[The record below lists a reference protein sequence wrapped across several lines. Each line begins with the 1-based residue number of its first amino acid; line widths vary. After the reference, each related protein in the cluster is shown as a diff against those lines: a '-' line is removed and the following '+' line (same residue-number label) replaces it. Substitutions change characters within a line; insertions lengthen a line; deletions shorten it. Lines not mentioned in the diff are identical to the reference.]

1 MNKPTGMVL
10 ALAVAC
16 AAGLAYWLGARH
28 ADSGQAGKAVIAQTT
43 PVQSVNTERKIL
55 YYRNPMGLPDT
66 SSVPKKDQMGMQ
78 YVPVYE
84 GEDDP
89 GATPGQVRIS
99 TEKIQKL
106 GVRTEPAALREVD
119 RVVRAVAKADAS
131 ERLIF
136 GVSPKFEGWIE
147 KVYVSAIYQLIKKG
161 EPLVEVYSPELLS
174 AQQEYVIAAEGMD
187 RLKGASLDTQAN
199 MKRLA
204 ESALIR
210 LRNWDISEQQI
221 QHLKDTREIKHTLI
235 LTAPAAGFVVD
246 KKMVFPGMAF
256 KPGQEIY
263 TMADLL
269 TSVWVI
275 ADVFE
280 QDMDLLRIGQSANVV
295 FTARPGQEFRAKIDS
310 IYPVLNAMT
319 RTTQVRLEV
328 KNPTA
333 QIFGAMYADV
343 TIDVGKGKGK
353 VVTVPKSA
361 VISTGTRRVVLVQLA
376 EGRFEPRDVQIGIE
390 GDNYVEVSEGLG
402 AGEKVVTAANFLI
415 DSESN
420 LKAALAAFAPSPASS
435 GSAVPGEKGQS
446 PSMQDT
452 MSPAQRAERMDA
464 MSQAKHA
471 EHMKQGSANIDDEM
485 YHPMPAPTQGRAA
498 RTGP

>member
-10 ALAVAC
+10 ALAVAG
-16 AAGLAYWLGARH
+16 ALGLAYWLGARNG
-28 ADSGQAGKAVIAQTT
+28 DSGQTGKAVLAQTT
-43 PVQSVNTERKIL
+43 PVQSVTKERKIL

-66 SSVPKKDQMGMQ
+66 SHAPKKDQMGMQ

-84 GEDDP
+84 GEDEP
-89 GATPGQVRIS
+89 AATPGQVRIS
-99 TEKIQKL
+99 TEKVQKL
-106 GVRTEPAALREVD
+106 GVRTEPAVLREVD

-147 KVYVSAIYQLIKKG
+147 KVYVSAIYQMIKKG

-187 RLKGASLDTQAN
+187 RLKGASPDTQAN

-210 LRNWDISEQQI
+210 LRNWDISEGQI
-221 QHLKDTREIKHTLI
+221 QHLRNTREIKHTLI

-263 TMADLL
+263 AMADLL

-280 QDMDLLRIGQSANVV
+280 QDMDLLKIGQSANVV
-295 FTARPGQEFRAKIDS
+295 FTARPGQEFRAKVDY
-310 IYPVLNAMT
+310 IYPILNAMT

-343 TIDVGKGKGK
+343 TIEVGKGKGR

-361 VISTGTRRVVLVQLA
+361 VISSGTRRVVLVQLA

-390 GDNYVEVSEGLG
+390 GDNYVEVSRGIG
-402 AGEKVVTAANFLI
+402 AGENVVTAANFLI
-415 DSESN
+415 DSESS
-420 LKAALAAFAPSPASS
+420 LKAALAGFAPSPASS
-435 GSAVPGEKGQS
+435 DSAVLGEKGQS

-452 MSPAQRAERMDA
+452 MSPAQRAERMDS
-464 MSQAKHA
+464 MSRANPA
-471 EHMKQGSANIDDEM
+471 GRMELSSANVNAEI
-485 YHPMPAPTQGRAA
+485 HHAMPASTQGRIV
-498 RTGP
+498 RMGP